1 MDIDVILQGQD
12 VRQRHHP
19 GEQNRKEEY
28 YGEEP
33 TDNLDE
39 EQYNIQSL
47 SLDQVLHEMI
57 YLMPY

>member
-1 MDIDVILQGQD
+1 MDIDVILQDQD

-19 GEQNRKEEY
+19 GKQNRKEEY

-47 SLDQVLHEMI
+47 SLD
-57 YLMPY
+57 